1 MGEKRSWRSTGS
13 TWLYLFPAFLIIAVF
28 CLYPVVKS
36 FDLSLYVRYDYY
48 RNIVYERGLHN
59 FNYVIHDPEFWLAMR
74 NTFILVVTVVPL
86 SMTLSLGIAYFLH
99 AGRTAARFIQTA
111 IFLPLV
117 VSILAVA
124 LSWRWMFHTEY
135 GIVNAFLG
143 WLGLSPIGWLT
154 SPEWVLPSLILFSI
168 WHSLGYNVLLFLI
181 GLQAIPSQF
190 DRAARVDGAAAWQR
204 FKRVTLPLLR
214 PVFFYVSIVSV
225 IHAFMTFDEVFAL
238 FGGSRAGPMDRGLTV
253 VYYIFRKFYSEAEYG
268 IASASAYV
276 LFVIVF
282 ALTAIQLKL
291 NNKRSF

>member
-1 MGEKRSWRSTGS
+1 
-13 TWLYLFPAFLIIAVF
+13 LFPAFLIIAVF

-59 FNYVIHDPEFWLAMR
+59 FNYVIHDPEFWLAVR

-154 SPEWVLPSLILFSI
+154 SPGWVLPSLILFSA

-181 GLQAIPSQF
+181 GLQAIPPQF
-190 DRAARVDGAAAWQR
+190 DRAARADGAAAWQR
-204 FKRVTLPLLR
+204 FKRITLPLLR
-214 PVFFYVSIVSV
+214 PIFYYVSIISV
-225 IHAFMTFDEVFAL
+225 LHAFMTFDEVFAL

-253 VYYIFRKFYSEAEYG
+253 VYYAFRKFYSEAEYG

-282 ALTAIQLKL
+282 VLTAIQLRI
-291 NNKRSF
+291 NNKRTF